1 MSDFISVTDAVES
14 GSYSDQKVI
23 RDEVAD
29 IAYRLRREMDAGLTP
44 DDMKVV
50 SAEKAAAEAAG
61 EILSKIFE

>member
-14 GSYSDQKVI
+14 GSYCDQKVI

-50 SAEKAAAEAAG
+50 SAEKVAAEAAG

>member
-1 MSDFISVTDAVES
+1 MSDFISVTDAAES

-29 IAYRLRREMDAGLTP
+29 IAYRLRRELDAGLPP

>member
-1 MSDFISVTDAVES
+1 MSDFISVSDAVES
-14 GSYSDQKVI
+14 GSYSDQKAI

-50 SAEKAAAEAAG
+50 SAE
-61 EILSKIFE
+61 